1 MRELKLQLNILSPR
15 DYLRIEKHLSDMAAK
30 GWFLEQ
36 NGSVFWRYRIGQPKK
51 LRYSVLFFQ
60 NLDWEQPYTQMC
72 QEAGWTF
79 VTGFA
84 GMQIFCT
91 EDPDL
96 EPVEVAPATRWKALH
111 NATMKRDKLLW
122 LGMCL
127 LALVVLLNSA
137 FTAIADPVEVLAD
150 GPRLMYALLMIAVVI
165 FLLWDILHYYHWR
178 FKARRQ
184 FNKIGTIPEPRGNF
198 IGICVGLGILAVLL
212 VVTLV
217 LEDPYGRLVTFLNIA
232 TILLSLL
239 AVSAYILLKKR
250 KSADAPVSSMMCI
263 TIALV
268 TFLLLG
274 MLQSVAVD
282 SYDFTC
288 APEDMDLT
296 VQTLTGET
304 VQEQS
309 CLTEE
314 QSSPFL
320 QDLTGRNIVGQEP
333 EQQILQYRI
342 TKAVRPELIQFCY
355 DNCLPSRFYSQLAAQ
370 DTSLW
375 QAQGVWLHEGS
386 NGMYTY
392 YIYYSDRA
400 ATLMVNWLL
409 TEEQVAIAT
418 QALQNA

>member
-1 MRELKLQLNILSPR
+1 MRELKLQLNIWSPR
-15 DYLRIEKHLSDMAAK
+15 DYRRIENHLANMAAK

-36 NGSVFWRYRIGQPKK
+36 NSAVFWRYRIGQPKK

-60 NLDWEQPYTQMC
+60 NLDWEQPYRQMC
-72 QEAGWTF
+72 EEAGWTF
-79 VTGFA
+79 VTGFG

-96 EPVEVAPATRWKALH
+96 APVEVEPTPRWKAIH
-111 NATMKRDKLLW
+111 TATMKRDKLLW
-122 LGMCL
+122 TGLGL
-127 LALVVLLNSA
+127 LALIVLLSSA

-150 GPRLMYALLMIAVVI
+150 GPRLMYAALMIAVLI
-165 FLLWDILHYYHWR
+165 FLLCDILHYYYWR

-198 IGICVGLGILAVLL
+198 IGICVGLTILAVLL
-212 VVTLV
+212 VATLV
-217 LEDPYGRLVTFLNIA
+217 LEDPYGRLVTLLNIV
-232 TILLSLL
+232 TILLALL
-239 AVSAYILLKKR
+239 AVSAYVLLKKR
-250 KSADAPVSSMMCI
+250 KSADAPVSPMICI

-274 MLQSVAVD
+274 ILQSVALD

-288 APEDMDLT
+288 TLEEMDLT
-296 VQTLTGET
+296 VQTLTGESAAD
-304 VQEQS
+304 QS

-314 QSSPFL
+314 QASPFL

-342 TKAVRPELIQFCY
+342 TKAVRPELTQFCY
-355 DNCLPSRFYSQLAAQ
+355 DNCLPQRFQSQLTAQ
-370 DTSLW
+370 DTALW